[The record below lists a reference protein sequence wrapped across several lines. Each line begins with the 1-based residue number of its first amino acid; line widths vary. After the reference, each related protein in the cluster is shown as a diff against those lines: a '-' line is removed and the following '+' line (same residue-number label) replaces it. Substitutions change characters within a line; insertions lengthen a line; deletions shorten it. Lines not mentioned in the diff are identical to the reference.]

1 MVNMK
6 VKVELWLWLGKEL
19 NEDFRSL
26 SDMRSELEIKLEEDT
41 TIGKLFDQLAERY
54 PIIEEKVFNRGKQIF
69 YENIVLTFN
78 EKVISPYK
86 VYETILKEGDKII
99 VLPVYTGG

>member
-1 MVNMK
+1 MVIMK

-54 PIIEEKVFNRGKQIF
+54 PIIEGKVFNRGKQIF

>member
-1 MVNMK
+1 MVKM
-6 VKVELWLWLGKEL
+6 KVELWLWLGKEL

-69 YENIVLTFN
+69 YENIVVTFN

-86 VYETILKEGDKII
+86 VYETKLKEGDKII

>member
-1 MVNMK
+1 MVKM
-6 VKVELWLWLGKEL
+6 KVELWLWLGKEL

-69 YENIVLTFN
+69 YENIVVTFN

>member
-1 MVNMK
+1 MVNIK
-6 VKVELWLWLGKEL
+6 IELWLWLGKEL
-19 NEDFRSL
+19 GQDFKSL
-26 SDMRSELEIKLEEDT
+26 PDMRSELEIKLEEDT
-41 TIGKLFDQLAERY
+41 AIGKLFDQLAGRY
-54 PIIEEKVFNRGKQIF
+54 PVIGEKVFNREKQIF
-69 YENIVLTFN
+69 YENIVVTFN